1 MYKRIERPDGSVV
14 MLVPSK
20 ESQSVTW
27 EIMFKVGSRQESKKI
42 NGVSH
47 FIEHL
52 MFKGTTKRPTTK
64 ALSKELDAVGA
75 EYNAFTSKEN
85 TSYYIETAASH
96 LELGIDMLSDMLR
109 HSKFEKKEM
118 ERERGVIVEELNMY
132 RDNPMMRIDE
142 IFESTIYK
150 GSSLGREIGGP
161 REIIKSVPHE
171 FLLAFKERFY
181 YPGNMVIGVAGKI
194 TEDKALRLINRYLP
208 IQKKRSK
215 AQIQPIAFSQSSA
228 RAHVEYKDTDQ
239 VQLMIGFP
247 GYKRK
252 HPKLDA
258 LTLLSVVLGGTMSS
272 RLFIQIRERKGLAY
286 VIRSTVEAYE
296 DTGYLAVQAGVDKG
310 KVEES
315 LKAIRDELQKI
326 ARGGVTRAELKQ
338 AKDNIRGRMI
348 LKFEKPSTYLSF
360 LMGQE
365 LLTDRVQT
373 LEERLAD
380 LDTVTLDD
388 VNRVARTVIR
398 WKQANLALIGPYKG
412 ASKFLGALV

>member
-1 MYKRIERPDGSVV
+1 MHKRIVRPDGSVV
-14 MLVPSK
+14 MLVPRK

-75 EYNAFTSKEN
+75 EYNAFTSKDN
-85 TSYYIETAASH
+85 TSYYIETASAH
-96 LELGIDMLSDMLR
+96 VELGIDMLSDMLR

-142 IFESTIYK
+142 IFESTIYT
-150 GSSLGREIGGP
+150 GTSLGREIGGP
-161 REIIKSVPHE
+161 RQVIKSVPHE
-171 FLLAFKERFY
+171 SLLAYKERFY
-181 YPGNMVIGVAGKI
+181 YPGNMVIGVAGKFS
-194 TEDKALRLINRYLP
+194 EEKVLRLINRYLP
-208 IQKKRSK
+208 VMKKKSK
-215 AQIQPIAFSQSSA
+215 AQIQPITFSQSSP
-228 RAHVEYKDTDQ
+228 RSRFEYKETDQ
-239 VQLMIGFP
+239 VQLMLGFP

-258 LTLLSVVLGGTMSS
+258 LMLLSVALGGTMSS

-286 VIRSTVEAYE
+286 VIRSMVESYE
-296 DTGYLAVQAGVDKG
+296 DTGYLAVHAGVDKG

-315 LKAIRDELQKI
+315 LRAIRDELQKLT
-326 ARGGVTRAELKQ
+326 RSGVSRLELKQ

-360 LMGQE
+360 LMSQE

-373 LEERLAD
+373 LEERLAT
-380 LDTVTLDD
+380 LDRVTLDD
-388 VNRVARTVIR
+388 VNRVARNIIR
-398 WKQANLALIGPYKG
+398 WKLANLALIGPYKG
-412 ASKFLGALV
+412 ASKFLKALV